1 MNEEVK
7 ATEEQD
13 IPVIKYTDSKGDEV
27 EIPESDLNEE
37 EGKLVGDIKNVTQA
51 IQDIDNAH
59 LGSVLRQS
67 LIMNQNFLNDRLQAE
82 LLKREDDEPVIVT
95 ETKTVKD
102 D

>member
-13 IPVIKYTDSKGDEV
+13 VPVIKYTNSKGDEV
-27 EIPESDLNEE
+27 EILESDLNEE
-37 EGKLVGDIKNVTQA
+37 ETRLVADYNNVKQA

-59 LGSVLRQS
+59 LGSVVRQS

>member
-67 LIMNQNFLNDRLQAE
+67 LIMNQNLLNDRLQVE

>member
-13 IPVIKYTDSKGDEV
+13 VPVIKYTDSKGDEV

-67 LIMNQNFLNDRLQAE
+67 LIMNQNFLNDRLQVE
-82 LLKREDDEPVIVT
+82 FLKREDDEPVIVT

>member
-13 IPVIKYTDSKGDEV
+13 VPVIKYTNSKGDEV
-27 EIPESDLNEE
+27 EILESDLNEE
-37 EGKLVGDIKNVTQA
+37 ETRLVADYNNVKQA

-59 LGSVLRQS
+59 LGSVVRQS
-67 LIMNQNFLNDRLQAE
+67 LIMNQNLLNDRLQVE

>member
-13 IPVIKYTDSKGDEV
+13 VPVIKYTDSKGDEV

-59 LGSVLRQS
+59 LGSVMRQS
-67 LIMNQNFLNDRLQAE
+67 LIMNQNLLNDRLQVE

-95 ETKTVKD
+95 ETKTVKND
-102 D
+102 

>member
-13 IPVIKYTDSKGDEV
+13 IPVIKYTNSKGNEV
-27 EIPESDLNEE
+27 EILESDLNEE

-59 LGSVLRQS
+59 LGSMVRQS
-67 LIMNQNFLNDRLQAE
+67 LIMNQNLLNDRLQVE

>member
-13 IPVIKYTDSKGDEV
+13 IPVIKYTNSKGNEV
-27 EIPESDLNEE
+27 EILESDLNKE

-59 LGSVLRQS
+59 LGSMVRQS
-67 LIMNQNFLNDRLQAE
+67 LIMNQNLLNDRLQVE

>member
-13 IPVIKYTDSKGDEV
+13 VPVIKYTNSKGDEV
-27 EIPESDLNEE
+27 EILESDLNEE
-37 EGKLVGDIKNVTQA
+37 ETRLVADYNNVKQA

-59 LGSVLRQS
+59 LGSVVRQS
-67 LIMNQNFLNDRLQAE
+67 LIMNQNFLNDRLQVE

-95 ETKTVKD
+95 EKKTVKND
-102 D
+102 

>member
-13 IPVIKYTDSKGDEV
+13 IPVIKYTNSKGNEV
-27 EIPESDLNEE
+27 EILESDLNKE

-59 LGSVLRQS
+59 LGSMVRQS
-67 LIMNQNFLNDRLQAE
+67 LIMNQNLLNDRLQVK

>member
-13 IPVIKYTDSKGDEV
+13 VPVIKYTDSKGDEV
-27 EIPESDLNEE
+27 EILESDLNEE

-59 LGSVLRQS
+59 LGSVMRQS
-67 LIMNQNFLNDRLQAE
+67 LIMNQNLLNDRLQVE

>member
-13 IPVIKYTDSKGDEV
+13 VPVIKYTNSKGDEV
-27 EIPESDLNEE
+27 EILESDLNEE
-37 EGKLVGDIKNVTQA
+37 ETRLVADYNNVKQA

-59 LGSVLRQS
+59 LGSVMRQS
-67 LIMNQNFLNDRLQAE
+67 LIMNQNLLNDRLQVE

>member
-13 IPVIKYTDSKGDEV
+13 VPVIKYTNSKGDEV

-59 LGSVLRQS
+59 LGSVMRQS
-67 LIMNQNFLNDRLQAE
+67 LIMNQNLLNDRLQVE

>member
-13 IPVIKYTDSKGDEV
+13 VPVIKYTNSKGDEV

-67 LIMNQNFLNDRLQAE
+67 LIMNQNLLNDRLQVE

>member
-59 LGSVLRQS
+59 LGSVMRQS
-67 LIMNQNFLNDRLQAE
+67 LIMNQNLLNDRLQVE

>member
-13 IPVIKYTDSKGDEV
+13 VPVIKYTNSKGDEV
-27 EIPESDLNEE
+27 EILESDLNEE

-59 LGSVLRQS
+59 LGSVMRQS
-67 LIMNQNFLNDRLQAE
+67 LIMNQNLLNDRLQVE

>member
-13 IPVIKYTDSKGDEV
+13 IPVIKYTNSKGNEV
-27 EIPESDLNEE
+27 EILESDLNKE

-59 LGSVLRQS
+59 LGSMVRQS
-67 LIMNQNFLNDRLQAE
+67 LIMNQNLLNDRLQVE

-95 ETKTVKD
+95 ETKTVRD

>member
-13 IPVIKYTDSKGDEV
+13 VPVIKYTDSKGDEV

-59 LGSVLRQS
+59 LGSVMRQS
-67 LIMNQNFLNDRLQAE
+67 LIMNQNLLNDRLQVE

>member
-13 IPVIKYTDSKGDEV
+13 VPVIKYTDSKGDEV

-59 LGSVLRQS
+59 LGSVVRQS
-67 LIMNQNFLNDRLQAE
+67 LIMNQNLLNDRLQVE

>member
-13 IPVIKYTDSKGDEV
+13 IPVIKYTNSKGNEV
-27 EIPESDLNEE
+27 DILESDLNEE

-59 LGSVLRQS
+59 LGSMVRQS
-67 LIMNQNFLNDRLQAE
+67 LIMNQNLLNDRLQVK

>member
-13 IPVIKYTDSKGDEV
+13 VPVIKYTDSKGDEV

-59 LGSVLRQS
+59 LGSVVRQS

>member
-13 IPVIKYTDSKGDEV
+13 VPVIKYTDSKGDEV

-67 LIMNQNFLNDRLQAE
+67 LIMNQNFLNDRLQVE

>member
-13 IPVIKYTDSKGDEV
+13 VPVIKYTNSKGDEV
-27 EIPESDLNEE
+27 EILESDLNEE
-37 EGKLVGDIKNVTQA
+37 ETRLVADYNNVKQA

-59 LGSVLRQS
+59 LGSVVRQS
-67 LIMNQNFLNDRLQAE
+67 LIMNQNFLNDRLQVE

-95 ETKTVKD
+95 ETKTVKND
-102 D
+102 

>member
-13 IPVIKYTDSKGDEV
+13 IPVIKYTNSKGDEV
-27 EIPESDLNEE
+27 EILESDLNEE
-37 EGKLVGDIKNVTQA
+37 ETRLVADYNNVKQA

-59 LGSVLRQS
+59 LGSVVRQS
-67 LIMNQNFLNDRLQAE
+67 LIMNQNFLNDRLQVE

>member
-13 IPVIKYTDSKGDEV
+13 VPVIKYTNSKGDEV

>member
-27 EIPESDLNEE
+27 EILESDLNEE

-59 LGSVLRQS
+59 LGSVMRQS
-67 LIMNQNFLNDRLQAE
+67 LIMNQNLLNDRLQVE